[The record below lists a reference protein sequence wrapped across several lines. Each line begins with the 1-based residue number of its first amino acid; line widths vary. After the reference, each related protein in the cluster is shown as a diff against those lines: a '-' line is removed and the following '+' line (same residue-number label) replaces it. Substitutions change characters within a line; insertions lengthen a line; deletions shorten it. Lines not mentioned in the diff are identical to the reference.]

1 MLDKLRQKRSL
12 RKLPEE
18 LRGNRVTVLVIAL
31 SCLRAETVPLPT
43 HLRVIVLEPSR
54 ALGAEWSQ

>member
-18 LRGNRVTVLVIAL
+18 LRGNRVTVLVVAL
-31 SCLRAETVPLPT
+31 SCLRAETVPLP

-54 ALGAEWSQ
+54 ALGTEWSQ